1 MQAYFRLQCSMS
13 TSRLAWVNYF
23 RMLGICEDILGLY
36 ATSLLCFRCLPLV
49 APGPS
54 QCDVC
59 CLSQVMKRDADVM
72 RQDGPTLFTQAKN
85 TVNIDKVAEHI
96 LSSYA
101 LAVGASSS

>member
-1 MQAYFRLQCSMS
+1 MPPHCCASGACHLLLQARLNVMF
-13 TSRLAWVNYF
+13 V
-23 RMLGICEDILGLY
+23 
-36 ATSLLCFRCLPLV
+36 
-49 APGPS
+49 
-54 QCDVC
+54 VC